1 MPSSSDD
8 DSARALSLSLLYRLY
23 RTSSKSKKKKGFAG
37 EERNAAA
44 DNADFHALR
53 YSDVWG
59 L

>member
-1 MPSSSDD
+1 MPSSDDD

-23 RTSSKSKKKKGFAG
+23 RTSSKKKKGFAG

-44 DNADFHALR
+44 DNADFRALR
-53 YSDVWG
+53 YSDVLG